1 MTVVSD
7 NLYYRAARRAGQINT
22 AILDEIPTVALC
34 FLRRLQLY
42 YGLMIYLIAFLLLVI
57 AVLSIA
63 LIVLWRQT
71 RRVSLGLD
79 EIAEDTLKALYY
91 LSRQTP
97 LVRSRDLVR
106 AADLQPGRYPLIAS
120 ELTRRGWAS
129 AAGEALRISP
139 AGEKRALE
147 LIRAHRLWERYL
159 ADKEGV
165 ALDALHDEAM
175 RREHLSTPEDLD
187 KLERELGY
195 PRFDPHGD
203 PIPTREGGLPAE
215 RGVPLTRWPAHRI
228 GRISHVEDEPPTL
241 FAQLALMGL
250 TQGAQVEIDERTPGR
265 ILVWSGRQRLSLT
278 PVAAESIA
286 VVAAEAEQTP
296 LSEIE
301 IGQGARVMDLGESP
315 ALRGRLAA
323 AGIKAGIEIAAVRAG
338 PLGDPIMYRVN
349 GRELALSR
357 ADANQILL
365 DANTIHEIVLPR
377 RAWFSEELARIKEL
391 FLRYGSLTVLKRA
404 LVFFGPAFVISV
416 GYMDP
421 GNWGTDIEG
430 GARFGYRLLW
440 VIFVAN
446 LMAILLQTL
455 AAKLGIATGK
465 SLPEVC
471 RDRYPRWASV
481 ALWGTAELAAMA
493 TDLAE
498 FLGGAVGF
506 NLLFGI
512 PLFPAALLTGV
523 VISLILLL
531 ERYGFRK
538 VEIVIIGLI
547 AVIGFGYMAEILL
560 AKPPFGEMVRGL
572 IRPSLPIGA
581 TLVAV
586 GIVGATVMPHNLYLH
601 SALIQTRVRPSDSL
615 QRKRSVY
622 RLAIIDAFVALNG
635 AFFVNAAILV
645 MAAAS
650 FSGGQLAEY
659 SLESAHRTLT
669 PLLGPLAG
677 GAFALALLASGLASS
692 TTATMAGQVIM
703 EGFIHHKMNVWLRR
717 FITMLPTL
725 IIIGLGIDPLRILVL
740 SQVSLSFQLPFAVI
754 PLVLFTSN
762 PAIMGPFTNGRVTK
776 VLAWAAT
783 LLILGLNV
791 VLLYQTIG
799 G

>member
-1 MTVVSD
+1 M
-7 NLYYRAARRAGQINT
+7 NLTNPVAALIAVI
-22 AILDEIPTVALC
+22 VAL
-34 FLRRLQLY
+34 
-42 YGLMIYLIAFLLLVI
+42 
-57 AVLSIA
+57 AVAIVALSIA
-63 LIVLWRQT
+63 LVVLWRQT

-79 EIAEDTLKALYY
+79 EITEDTLKALYH
-91 LSRQTP
+91 LSRQQP
-97 LVRSRDLVR
+97 LVRPRDLIR
-106 AADLQPGRYPLIAS
+106 AADLQPGRYELIES
-120 ELTRRGWAS
+120 ELRRRDWAQS
-129 AAGEALRISP
+129 EAGALQISRAGER
-139 AGEKRALE
+139 RALE

-159 ADKEGV
+159 ADREGL
-165 ALDALHDEAM
+165 ALSALHNEAT
-175 RREHLSTPEDLD
+175 RREHLSTPDELD
-187 KLERELGY
+187 ALEQALGY

-203 PIPTREGGLPAE
+203 PIPTRDGELPAE
-215 RGVPLTRWPAHRI
+215 QGTSLAAWPLHRI
-228 GRISHVEDEPPTL
+228 GRITHVEDEPPAL
-241 FAQLALMGL
+241 FAQLALIGL
-250 TQGAQVEIDERTPGR
+250 TRGAQVEVDERTPGR
-265 ILVWSGRQRLSLT
+265 VLVWSGRQRLSLT
-278 PVAAESIA
+278 PAAAASIA
-286 VVAAEAEQTP
+286 VVEAPAECMP
-296 LSEIE
+296 LSELE
-301 IGQGARVMDLGESP
+301 IGQAAQVQDIGDVP
-315 ALRGRLAA
+315 ALRARLGAAGLAA
-323 AGIKAGIEIAAVRAG
+323 GTAIAAVRAD
-338 PLGDPIMYRVN
+338 PLGEPITYRID
-349 GRELALSR
+349 GHELALSR
-357 ADANQILL
+357 VDANQILL
-365 DANTIHEIVLPR
+365 DANTLSEISLPR
-377 RAWFSEELARIKEL
+377 RPWLAEELARAREL
-391 FLRYGSLTVLKRA
+391 FVRYGSITVLKRA

-440 VIFVAN
+440 VIFLAN
-446 LMAILLQTL
+446 MMAILMQIL

-465 SLPEVC
+465 TLPEVC
-471 RDRYPRWASV
+471 RDRTPRWASI
-481 ALWGTAELAAMA
+481 ALWVTAELAAMA

-512 PLFPAALLTGV
+512 PLFPAALLTGI

-538 VEIVIIGLI
+538 VELVIIGLI

-560 AKPPFGEMVRGL
+560 AKPPLGAMVRGL
-572 IRPSLPIGA
+572 VVPSLPVGA

-586 GIVGATVMPHNLYLH
+586 GIIGATLMPHNLYLH

-615 QRKRSVY
+615 QRKKKIY
-622 RLAIIDAFVALNG
+622 RLSVVDALVALNG

-645 MAAAS
+645 MSATA
-650 FSGGQLAEY
+650 FSGGKLAEY

-677 GAFALALLASGLASS
+677 VAFALALLASGIASS

-725 IIIGLGIDPLRILVL
+725 IIIGLGVDPLRILVL

-762 PAIMGPFTNGRVTK
+762 PTVMGPFTNSRLTK

-783 LLILGLNV
+783 AVIIGLNA
-791 VLLYQTIG
+791 VLLYQTFMG
-799 G
+799 